1 MKKEKVFK
9 FAQKVKLLLIS
20 LQDTEIKGSDYK
32 IKKIETLYSEIEK
45 ELDNFLP
52 NIEEEYSVKVKK
64 AYLEMC
70 TAKKEYENAKF
81 EKNLDQIEAKKV
93 YDEKVEIY
101 LSLKKI
107 RDTIKQESRK

>member
-1 MKKEKVFK
+1 MKKEEVFN

-32 IKKIETLYSEIEK
+32 IKKIETLYSDIEK
-45 ELDNFLP
+45 ELDRFSP
-52 NIEEEYSVKVKK
+52 NIMEEYSMKVKK
-64 AYLEMC
+64 AYTEMC
-70 TAKKEYENAKF
+70 IAKKEYENAKLKGSV
-81 EKNLDQIEAKKV
+81 EQISAKKI

-107 RDTIKQESRK
+107 RDTIKQEIRK

>member
-1 MKKEKVFK
+1 MKKEEVFK

-81 EKNLDQIEAKKV
+81 EKNVDQIEAKKV
-93 YDEKVEIY
+93 YNEKVEIY

-107 RDTIKQESRK
+107 RDTIKQEIRK